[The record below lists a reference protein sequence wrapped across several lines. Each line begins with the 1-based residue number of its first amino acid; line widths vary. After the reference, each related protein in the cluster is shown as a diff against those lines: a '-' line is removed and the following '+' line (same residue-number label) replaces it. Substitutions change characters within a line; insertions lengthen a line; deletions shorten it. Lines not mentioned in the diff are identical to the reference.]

1 VAASKMKQRVES
13 LYAQLLSAYGP
24 QGWWPLSSRAGE
36 RGYDTR
42 GYHHGAY
49 GQPRTSEGRF
59 EIVMGAI
66 LTQNSAWTNAEAA
79 LRRLREAGLRLP
91 ADVRSCPHG
100 RLARLIRS
108 SGYFNQKARKLKE
121 VAALFGMA
129 ASLAPATAPR
139 REELL
144 SCWGIG
150 PETADSIL
158 LFAFHV
164 PVFVVDAYTRRLL
177 SRMGIIKAAKRR
189 GTPRIQE
196 RLGYDEIQRI
206 FLDALPPRHQVFNEY
221 HALIVEHAKRHCRAK
236 SICRGCPVRVCQYRD
251 SAHG

>member
-1 VAASKMKQRVES
+1 MAASKMKQRVES

-49 GQPRTSEGRF
+49 GQPRTAEGRF

-129 ASLAPATAPR
+129 ASLAPGLHRAGRSCSPAGASDPR
-139 REELL
+139 PLTPSFSLHSTCPSLL
-144 SCWGIG
+144 
-150 PETADSIL
+150 
-158 LFAFHV
+158 
-164 PVFVVDAYTRRLL
+164 
-177 SRMGIIKAAKRR
+177 
-189 GTPRIQE
+189 
-196 RLGYDEIQRI
+196 
-206 FLDALPPRHQVFNEY
+206 
-221 HALIVEHAKRHCRAK
+221 
-236 SICRGCPVRVCQYRD
+236 
-251 SAHG
+251 